1 MILDAGPLVAL
12 DRGESAARS
21 FLAASVRAGEVL
33 HTTAPVLAQVW
44 RDGSRQARLARIA
57 QSMTVHPFAADDYA
71 AVGHLLRRSG
81 TRDVVDAHLAVLAAR
96 VGHGILTS
104 DAGDFIALA
113 GHLGTAA
120 PRIHHW

>member
-21 FLAASVRAGEVL
+21 FLAASVRADEVL

-44 RDGSRQARLARIA
+44 RDGAQQARLARIA
-57 QSMTVHPFAADDYA
+57 KSMAVHPFAADDYS

-81 TRDVVDAHLAVLAAR
+81 TADIADAHLAVLAAG
-96 VGHGILTS
+96 VGHSILTS
-104 DAGDFIALA
+104 DAGDFIALV

-120 PRIHHW
+120 PKIRQW